1 MKMACRVVALS
12 ALGYLCLGAFS
23 PAFAQSDSNGPI
35 SVRKIDDSLVTAP
48 LYGVTVNSPALPSGP
63 PAKWLQVEFT
73 FDCNTDRDLLPEVT
87 FRVYIEVQDLANP
100 KDQDG
105 PAAVLTGET
114 TFVNLPNAR
123 DLRGSFFVHPY
134 TLRRF
139 GGENAFSNF
148 KSKRNI
154 RVEALID
161 GQQIAFKD
169 EHQDDANWVGT
180 LKKIG
185 NLVLPR
191 EMSPWILV
199 NPDRYPPIKLR
210 GGNNS

>member
-1 MKMACRVVALS
+1 MACRSLALWALVVAWACS
-12 ALGYLCLGAFS
+12 FS
-23 PAFAQSDSNGPI
+23 PASAQNDSNGPI
-35 SVRKIDDSLVTAP
+35 TLKKIDDSLVTAP
-48 LYGVTVNSPALPSGP
+48 QYNYQVNGPSLTSGP
-63 PAKWLQVEFT
+63 VPKWLQVEFS
-73 FDCNTDRDLLPEVT
+73 FDTDTDRDLLPEVT
-87 FRVYIEVQDLANP
+87 FRIYIEVQDLANP

-114 TFVNLPNAR
+114 TYVNLPNGR
-123 DLRGSFFVHPY
+123 DQRGSFFVHPY
-134 TLRRF
+134 TIRRF

-148 KSKRNI
+148 KAKKNI

-169 EHQDDANWVGT
+169 EHQDDANWVST

-185 NLVLPR
+185 SLVLPR
-191 EMSPWILV
+191 EMSPWLLV